1 MFRILCVAGLAF
13 AGLVFTSAATAQEL
27 SDGYRRLIADAA
39 TFEDGA
45 NFDEIVVM
53 VARNAAGGPDAV
65 MDAVMSVAPDRAE
78 QAAALLGQAAPV
90 ARTSTVPAPQT
101 LAMEPDDT
109 ITAADAG
116 PAAAA
121 PAAAPAAATDHTPNH
136 DWTGRV
142 SAGLT
147 FASGN
152 SDQQTWNLG
161 LQLDRNFGNGWSL
174 ASRLNYAYGESAGV
188 VSQDQLQVEARGER
202 EIGDRWGV
210 FLGGQYDRDVLSS
223 YDWTAFV
230 SAGATRHVIKREHM
244 HWTLRAGPG
253 VRYLVPATG
262 GGEETQ
268 IVLDLGSDFEWQI
281 NDNSTFHSET
291 TVLAAESAKVEQSF
305 RYTTSVAQNWAVE
318 FEWRYR
324 HEFDPLP
331 GFEEGD
337 SRVTASLVR
346 EF

>member
-39 TFEDGA
+39 TYEDGA

-53 VARNAAGGPDAV
+53 VARNATGGPDAV
-65 MDAVMSVAPDRAE
+65 MAAVRSVAPDRTA
-78 QAAALLGQAAPV
+78 QAAALLGVAETVTVAEAAP
-90 ARTSTVPAPQT
+90 AS
-101 LAMEPDDT
+101 
-109 ITAADAG
+109 
-116 PAAAA
+116 A
-121 PAAAPAAATDHTPNH
+121 PAAAPEAAPGAPAAAPDHTPNH

-188 VSQDQLQVEARGER
+188 VSQDQLQIEARGER

-253 VRYLVPATG
+253 VRYLVPSVGTG
-262 GGEETQ
+262 DETQ
-268 IVLDLGSDFEWQI
+268 LVLDLGSDFEWQI

>member
-1 MFRILCVAGLAF
+1 MLRTIRLAGLLL
-13 AGLVFTSAATAQEL
+13 AGLLVTSAASAQEL
-27 SDGYRRLIADAA
+27 SDGYRRLVADAA
-39 TFEDGA
+39 TYEDGA

-53 VARNAAGGPDAV
+53 VARNAAGGADAV
-65 MDAVMSVAPDRAE
+65 MAAVRAVVPE
-78 QAAALLGQAAPV
+78 RAAETAALLGVSENV
-90 ARTSTVPAPQT
+90 AV
-101 LAMEPDDT
+101 
-109 ITAADAG
+109 
-116 PAAAA
+116 AAAA
-121 PAAAPAAATDHTPNH
+121 PAAPAAAAQAAPAAGGEAAAPADDH

-147 FASGN
+147 YASGN

-161 LQLDRNFGNGWSL
+161 LQLGRNFGNGWSL
-174 ASRLNYAYGESAGV
+174 ESRLNYAYGESAGV
-188 VSQDQLQVEARGER
+188 VSQDQLQIEARGER
-202 EIGDRWGV
+202 EIGERWGV
-210 FLGGQYDRDVLSS
+210 FLGGQYDRDQLSS

-230 SAGATRHVIKREHM
+230 SAGLTRHVIKRDHL

-253 VRYLVPATG
+253 VRYLAPIAG
-262 GGEETQ
+262 GNETQ
-268 IVLDLGSDFEWQI
+268 LVLDLGSDLEWQI

-305 RYTTSVAQNWAVE
+305 RYTTSVGQNWAVE

-346 EF
+346 DF

>member
-13 AGLVFTSAATAQEL
+13 AGLVLTPAASAQDL
-27 SDGYRRLIADAA
+27 SNAYRRLIADAA
-39 TFEDGA
+39 SYQDGTHFET
-45 NFDEIVVM
+45 VVTM
-53 VARNAAGGPDAV
+53 VARNAEGGAPAVAAAVRDIAPERLAMAMAVLGPDA
-65 MDAVMSVAPDRAE
+65 
-78 QAAALLGQAAPV
+78 LAAP
-90 ARTSTVPAPQT
+90 AATAPAATPET
-101 LAMEPDDT
+101 YAVEPDDT
-109 ITAADAG
+109 ITAADA
-116 PAAAA
+116 AAPVA
-121 PAAAPAAATDHTPNH
+121 PAAAGGEASPPQPDH

-161 LQLDRNFGNGWSL
+161 LQLDRNFGNGWSYE
-174 ASRLNYAYGESAGV
+174 SRLNYAYGESAGV
-188 VSQDQLQVEARGER
+188 VSQDQLQLEARGAR
-202 EIGDRWGV
+202 ELTERWGW
-210 FLGGQYDRDVLSS
+210 FIGGQYDRDQLSS

-230 SAGATRHVIKREHM
+230 ATGASWHAIKQQDM

-253 VRYLVPATG
+253 VRYLVPFAG
-262 GGEETQ
+262 SNETQ

-281 NDNSTFHSET
+281 NANSTFHSET

-305 RYTTSVAQNWAVE
+305 RYNTSVAQNWAVE

-337 SRVTASLVR
+337 NRVTASLVR